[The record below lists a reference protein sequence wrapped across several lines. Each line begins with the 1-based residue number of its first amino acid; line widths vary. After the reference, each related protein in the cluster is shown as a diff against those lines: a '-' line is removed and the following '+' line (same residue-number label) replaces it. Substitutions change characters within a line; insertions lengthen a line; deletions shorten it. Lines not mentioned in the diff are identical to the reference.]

1 MESKILPESLM
12 NQIFNIRQRNQLS
25 DSILNYFTMSIG
37 FFFYGCLYA
46 KIIVKDTTKSLFYE
60 FILISGIIQI
70 LLGVF
75 DWYKEKTRT
84 LLTNTIFG
92 ILFISW
98 YIKYKIILKKTP
110 DYKDKKY
117 EGVFYILFLA
127 ISITMLISL
136 KNKGII
142 YSINYLALIVAFIFM
157 IVDKYEDKNW
167 IKKTFGYAFIVSGGL
182 FWITGTL
189 RIINGQF
196 LNKSFFLVR
205 EN

>member
-1 MESKILPESLM
+1 MSDQIKDQIKE
-12 NQIFNIRQRNQLS
+12 QIFHVRLNNQLS
-25 DSILNYFTMSIG
+25 DSILNYFTMAIG
-37 FFFYGCLYA
+37 LFFYGCFNA
-46 KIIVKDTTKSLFYE
+46 DIVYKNNTVSLFYE
-60 FILISGIIQI
+60 LIFIAGIAQM
-70 LLGVF
+70 LLTIF
-75 DWYKEKTRT
+75 DWYKGRSLN
-84 LLTNTIFG
+84 LLSSFLFG
-92 ILFISW
+92 LLFISW
-98 YIKYKIILKKTP
+98 YYKYYKILVNNMDYSDKT
-110 DYKDKKY
+110 Y
-117 EGVFYILFLA
+117 EGVFYILFFA

-196 LNKSFFLVR
+196 LNKSFFLFR